1 MAITNPMLPPRA
13 GYVEIEIDGVR
24 QYRSLYASNS
34 ELNVDVEPTE
44 ADDIAAM
51 LIDHEYRLTLME
63 LGLSEGGEA

>member
-24 QYRSLYASNS
+24 QYRSLYASTS